1 MDLAAAVLR
10 ELERQPLRR
19 TDLERCVVRKSG
31 THATFEGI
39 LHYLLKS
46 GYVAKS
52 EQKHRADYVVTEKGR
67 KLLEALT

>member
-1 MDLAAAVLR
+1 MGLAAAVLG
-10 ELERQPLRR
+10 ELERQPSRR

-39 LHYLLKS
+39 LHYLVQ
-46 GYVAKS
+46 GGFVVKS
-52 EQKHRADYVVTEKGR
+52 EQRHRADYVVTEKGR